1 MAKQQNKKEIGNI
14 DVMSQMVRYA
24 GVITILIGIY
34 IIYRSNQTQPEPS
47 EPLWWV
53 GLGVFVLGLHLF
65 FFSNMPKHQ
74 IFEWLKSESVALIL
88 ALLIRWP
95 IAEPYRIPSSSMEPT
110 LHGDFRFGRGDRV
123 FVNKWIYGVRYPF
136 MNKRIWYGKKPQR
149 WEIVVFNTVE
159 KDAKHKTL
167 VKRVVGLPG
176 ERVHIEGG
184 KIYINGKPLELPPDM
199 PDIYYTSG
207 PSGIEGMKYGIRTED
222 EYSLIPENCYFVLGD
237 NSAYSRDGRFFGWVP
252 NEHIVG
258 RVSCIWFPVSRWR
271 DFTGFSKTWW
281 WKTLCALTIIFV
293 ILRLFFARSVI
304 WYGWKDNKLF
314 HYLVNQ
320 LSYGFR
326 IPFTRIRVYSWKKP
340 HRGDVVA
347 YLTPEGIENTSSEIV
362 LCGMVV
368 GVEGDKIFIQ
378 DNTVF
383 VNGKELTNTP
393 FPLNNLTPIFDNKE
407 APFGTQK
414 DKEHSLA
421 PEGKVFILWDF
432 PQKDLDMAIDS
443 RVIGW
448 IPENLILGKLTCIW
462 WPPSRWGKI
471 KN

>member
-1 MAKQQNKKEIGNI
+1 MSKQQNKQDKGKT
-14 DVMSQMVRYA
+14 S
-24 GVITILIGIY
+24 VITQIARFSGIIIILIGAY

-53 GLGVFVLGLHLF
+53 GLGVFVVGLHLF

-74 IFEWLKSESVALIL
+74 IYEWLKSESIALGL

-136 MNKRIWYGKKPQR
+136 LNKRIWYGKKPQR
-149 WEIVVFNTVE
+149 WEMVVFKTVE

-184 KIYINGKPLELPPDM
+184 KVYINGKPLELPPDM

-207 PSGIEGMKYGIRTED
+207 PVGIGGMEYGIRTED
-222 EYSLIPENCYFVLGD
+222 KYSLIPENCYFVLGD

-258 RVSCIWFPVSRWR
+258 RLSCIWFPISRWR

-281 WKTLCALTIIFV
+281 WKTLCLLTFIFV
-293 ILRLFFARSVI
+293 VIRLFFARSTV
-304 WYGWKDNKLF
+304 WYSWKSNKLC

-320 LSYGFR
+320 ISYGIR
-326 IPFTRIRVYSWKKP
+326 IPFTQIWIHRWRKP
-340 HRGDVVA
+340 QRGDIVA
-347 YLTPEGIENTSSEIV
+347 YLTPKGIENLPSEIV
-362 LCGMVV
+362 LCGIIA
-368 GVEGDKIFIQ
+368 GIEGDKISIQ
-378 DNTVF
+378 DNSVF
-383 VNGKELTNTP
+383 VNGKELTNTT
-393 FPLNNLTPIFDNKE
+393 FPLNNLESSFSKDK
-407 APFGTQK
+407 APYGLLK
-414 DKEHSLA
+414 DKEHSLV
-421 PEGKVFILWDF
+421 PVDNVFIIWDF
-432 PQKDLDMAIDS
+432 PKKEMEISADS

-448 IPENLILGKLTCIW
+448 IPEDKILGKLTHIW
-462 WPPSRWGKI
+462 WPPSLWK
-471 KN
+471 KFK